1 MEKLIPLISKLQEIF
16 YRTKVPFNVD
26 IPQVVVVGGQSSGKS
41 SVLESIVGRDFL
53 PRGNSIVT
61 RRPIQIQLINTPH
74 AQVEWAEFVHKPGEK
89 YYDFSKV
96 KNEIEIDT
104 DRICG
109 RNKDISS
116 VSIMLKIYSSKVVDL
131 TLVDLPGITKVP
143 TGDQPLNIES

>member
-61 RRPIQIQLINTPH
+61 RRPIQI
-74 AQVEWAEFVHKPGEK
+74 
-89 YYDFSKV
+89 
-96 KNEIEIDT
+96 
-104 DRICG
+104 
-109 RNKDISS
+109 
-116 VSIMLKIYSSKVVDL
+116 
-131 TLVDLPGITKVP
+131 
-143 TGDQPLNIES
+143 